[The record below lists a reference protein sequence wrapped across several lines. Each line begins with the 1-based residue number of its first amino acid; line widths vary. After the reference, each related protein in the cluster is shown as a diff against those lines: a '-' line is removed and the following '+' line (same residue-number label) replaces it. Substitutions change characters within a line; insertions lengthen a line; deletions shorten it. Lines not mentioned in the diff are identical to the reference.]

1 MYISQFKVANFKLF
15 QDVEIHFNPTVNI
28 ITGVNNSGKTTL
40 LQALSL
46 WHECFIR
53 LIRVAGRTTANYRK
67 NDWVLGNTQEK
78 YFPFDRINSVLSPN
92 FEDIFF
98 QRDPKQKITLGATIT
113 QDQREIE
120 ICFQISSSSQNYVIE
135 LVGFRDFNFG
145 YFNEFF
151 QNLPTPFGFFYTS
164 PTATIRQSERFSTVP
179 QVTESIINRESASVI
194 RNRLYLLYRSLN
206 SALFSE
212 FLETLSFVL
221 YDGQQQIA
229 ITNHSDIQ
237 KHSTVIFTFKHHE
250 REVQKDIA
258 LLGSGTLQIIEILLN
273 LYKSESKDL
282 TLILLDEPDSH
293 IHRGIQSRLL
303 TVLTRFSTENQIF
316 LTTHN
321 EALIRSAS
329 PADLFHLDGAAT
341 GEYTSLNINLV
352 DVSPRFSGIYPSPVN
367 PVISALGGNVNG
379 LDFVNALE
387 ADHLLLIEG
396 ADDAQAINI
405 LLKQRLGPSPKYVYW
420 VLGGVSEVWDRI
432 QHYKAFFPA
441 IKNDRT
447 LWQKSVLIID
457 RDFLNDHHQAGL
469 AEQLQQR
476 LDLKAQVWP
485 AYTIES
491 TLFTDLPRLARLLQ
505 KWLAGMKVNT
515 DFQTIEQQLHSS
527 YLGLHQQLVARY
539 DDKKY
544 ENTAQLYRSFRDKF
558 NALFKH
564 KYKYIESNDIQLTTI
579 VRNHVEQCLEIGT
592 YYKLMTKDDVAQV
605 IADTLQTYSLPF
617 QPSFIDLI
625 GLVDKSTWMAVW
637 DFLLSL

>member
-15 QDVEIHFNPTVNI
+15 QDVEIHFNPAVNI

-53 LIRVAGRTTANYRK
+53 LIRVAGRATTNYRK

-78 YFPFDRINSVLSPN
+78 YFAFDRINSVFSPN

-113 QDQREIE
+113 QDQQEIE
-120 ICFQISSSSQNYVIE
+120 ICFQIGGFSQNYAIE

-164 PTATIRQSERFSTVP
+164 PTATIQQSERFSTVP
-179 QVTESIINRESASVI
+179 QITESIVNRESASVI

-221 YDGQQQIA
+221 YNGQQQIA
-229 ITNHSDIQ
+229 IANHSDIQ
-237 KHSTVIFTFKHHE
+237 KHSTVIFTFKHQD
-250 REVQKDIA
+250 REVEKDIA

-293 IHRGIQSRLL
+293 IHRDIQGRLL
-303 TVLTRFSTENQIF
+303 TVLTRFSTDNQIF

-321 EALIRSAS
+321 EALIRSAT

-341 GEYTSLNINLV
+341 GKYTSLNINLV
-352 DVSPRFSGIYPSPVN
+352 DVNPRFSGIYPSPVN

-387 ADHLLLIEG
+387 ADRLLLVEG
-396 ADDAQAINI
+396 VDDAQAIDI
-405 LLKQRLGPSPKYVYW
+405 LLKQRLGPSPRYVYW

-432 QHYKAFFPA
+432 QHYKTVFST

-447 LWQKSVLIID
+447 LWQKSVLLID
-457 RDFLNDHHQAGL
+457 RDFLNDPHQAAL
-469 AEQLQQR
+469 AEQFQQR
-476 LDLKAQVWP
+476 LDLKAQVWS

-505 KWLAGMKVNT
+505 KWLAQMKVNA
-515 DFQTIEQQLHSS
+515 DRQTLEQQLHSN
-527 YLGLHQQLVARY
+527 YLELHQQLVERY

-544 ENTAQLYRSFRDKF
+544 ENTAQLYRNFRDKS
-558 NALFKH
+558 NALFK
-564 KYKYIESNDIQLTTI
+564 YKYVDSNDIQLTTI
-579 VRNHVEQCLEIGT
+579 VRNHVEQCLENGT

-605 IADTLQTYSLPF
+605 ITDTLHTYNLPNR
-617 QPSFIDLI
+617 PSFIDLI
-625 GLVDKSTWMAVW
+625 GLVDKSTWLAAW